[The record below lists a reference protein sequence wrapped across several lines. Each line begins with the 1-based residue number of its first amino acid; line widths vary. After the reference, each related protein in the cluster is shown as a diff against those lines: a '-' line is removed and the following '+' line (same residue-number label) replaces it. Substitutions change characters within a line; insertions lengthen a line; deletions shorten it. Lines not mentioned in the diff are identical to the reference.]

1 RDAPVQG
8 ACLMPP
14 ANTQRFLIIADGQF
28 GPMTSK
34 TANCCIRYM
43 PERVV
48 AVFDR
53 GHAGTTVRDVLGFGG
68 ALPVVGDFAP
78 GLRLGATAVLV
89 GIAAMGGRLTAD
101 GR

>member
-1 RDAPVQG
+1 
-8 ACLMPP
+8 MPP

-53 GHAGTTVRDVLGFGG
+53 GHAGKTVRDVLGFGG
-68 ALPVVGDFAP
+68 TIPVVGDFKQ
-78 GLRLGATAVLV
+78 GLRLGATAILRSEEHTSELQSRFDIVC
-89 GIAAMGGRLTAD
+89 RLLLEK
-101 GR
+101 